1 MITKSLSHSEF
12 LPFSFTFITANMH
25 ATGPEKSI
33 RHESNNSYHAFHG
46 KFGFIYCIS
55 CPNIRK
61 LRKVIY
67 HRIATFCVLTGMSF
81 DAAVI
86 WGRQGHLEIEA
97 KELKN
102 FIRRGK
108 NYSVSFLFYS
118 LRPS

>member
-1 MITKSLSHSEF
+1 MITKSLLHSEF

-61 LRKVIY
+61 VRKVIY

-86 WGRQGHLEIEA
+86 WESQSHLVVEA
-97 KELKN
+97 KEFKTY
-102 FIRRGK
+102 ISK
-108 NYSVSFLFYS
+108 VKKIV
-118 LRPS
+118 